1 MPLHD
6 ATEYQ
11 FATPTRRVLV
21 REAHAPSAGV
31 DLSEAGRQYAEHLET
46 FLDATDL
53 TVTPEVPT
61 AGGAE
66 AVTVTATVP
75 RVDVAGSSAASVVRT
90 ALLRF
95 GTGPVVELTVYADT
109 ADAGAEAE
117 FRRLLDS
124 ARPAAT
130 ADPIAGVARAIAA
143 GPPGRPDYPAGAV
156 RLALTPDYHGPT
168 AFTLVSADDAVRYR
182 LEAAAPAQAATKS
195 AAVGTILSAGVGVA
209 ATEDGR
215 PVRYEAGPR
224 PRLSP
229 GRRPAAPEASVVAPA
244 LCGAPSIPAAAGE
257 VLEGVV
263 CGTPVQVRVSVRGG
277 TAPPA
282 DLAEQMLRTLN
293 ESR

>member
-168 AFTLVSADDAVRYR
+168 AFTLVSATTRCGTGSRRPPRLRRPPSRLRSARSSVPGSGSPPRRTAARSVTKPAHGRGCPRAV
-182 LEAAAPAQAATKS
+182 
-195 AAVGTILSAGVGVA
+195 
-209 ATEDGR
+209 
-215 PVRYEAGPR
+215 GPR
-224 PRLSP
+224 PRRPRWWPPRSAGHPAYPRLRGRSSKGSSAVSGP
-229 GRRPAAPEASVVAPA
+229 GPRLRPRGHCPA
-244 LCGAPSIPAAAGE
+244 
-257 VLEGVV
+257 
-263 CGTPVQVRVSVRGG
+263 RG
-277 TAPPA
+277 P
-282 DLAEQMLRTLN
+282 R
-293 ESR
+293 